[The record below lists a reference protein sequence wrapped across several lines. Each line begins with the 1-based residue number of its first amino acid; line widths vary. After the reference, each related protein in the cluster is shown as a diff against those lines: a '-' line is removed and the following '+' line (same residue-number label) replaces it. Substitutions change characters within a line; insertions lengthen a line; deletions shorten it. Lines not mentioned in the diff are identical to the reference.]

1 MEGIST
7 LVEGNSM
14 AMLVNEDF
22 RRIYACAG
30 YNGWLV
36 IRGSDEGDTQANRDE
51 EADSGCLYSLN

>member
-1 MEGIST
+1 
-7 LVEGNSM
+7 M